1 MYKFPIHQYVPP
13 VELFCVW
20 HDAFTKEE
28 CDAIIQEAELQE
40 FKKGSIGSAETSRI
54 DSDIRD
60 SDITWV
66 EPTREND
73 WIHKRIATVAGQ
85 INFDKYQLDLDVFD
99 GFQYSKYNVD
109 GHYDWHTDIII
120 SPNDPS
126 LHRKLSLSL
135 MLTDPKEYE
144 GGELLLAGGG
154 NNSNPVSLK
163 RNKGDLIA
171 FYSFVPHKV
180 APVTSGERVALVTW
194 ALGPKFR

>member
-1 MYKFPIHQYVPP
+1 
-13 VELFCVW
+13 VW